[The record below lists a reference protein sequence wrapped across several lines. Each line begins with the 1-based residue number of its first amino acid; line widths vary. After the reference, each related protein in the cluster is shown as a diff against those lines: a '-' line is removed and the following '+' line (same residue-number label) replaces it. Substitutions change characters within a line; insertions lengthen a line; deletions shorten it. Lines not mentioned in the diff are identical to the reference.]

1 MWENLTFCGGVI
13 IEENMTVEE
22 THQTV
27 YTITYSIS
35 SVIHIYQKVYPN
47 QMVTKDFINGEVGN
61 FDWKL
66 SGLIDRSFPFQYT
79 YGSSITLTTELA
91 PLSSENIDYTKIIQ
105 LGGAYI
111 NKITN
116 PVGQKAIIIP
126 NQLGGSDVKGIT
138 NSLTDSVFVNK
149 NEVAYIAL
157 AATANDNF
165 ELIGSRA
172 FYNEANLK
180 QVFVPG
186 NGLTRIGASAFANS
200 GLTSFN
206 IKANLGNISATAF
219 NNTQNLMNFT
229 VSATNTKFK
238 AVNGVL
244 YSKDGEKLVHLP
256 AGRTGTYKVKEGTK
270 TIGENAIY
278 LPNIDKL
285 ILPNSL
291 KTINYSGIRIKD
303 MEYLVI
309 PASVTH
315 IISRG
320 IIDDDEYTPLDLKV
334 YVNLTA
340 APATWEDMW
349 AFDIDEIHYLPSW
362 EYDANG
368 DPVLKP

>member
-165 ELIGSRA
+165 ELIG
-172 FYNEANLK
+172 
-180 QVFVPG
+180 
-186 NGLTRIGASAFANS
+186 FACF
-200 GLTSFN
+200 L
-206 IKANLGNISATAF
+206 
-219 NNTQNLMNFT
+219 
-229 VSATNTKFK
+229 
-238 AVNGVL
+238 
-244 YSKDGEKLVHLP
+244 
-256 AGRTGTYKVKEGTK
+256 
-270 TIGENAIY
+270 
-278 LPNIDKL
+278 
-285 ILPNSL
+285 
-291 KTINYSGIRIKD
+291 
-303 MEYLVI
+303 
-309 PASVTH
+309 
-315 IISRG
+315 
-320 IIDDDEYTPLDLKV
+320 
-334 YVNLTA
+334 
-340 APATWEDMW
+340 
-349 AFDIDEIHYLPSW
+349 
-362 EYDANG
+362 
-368 DPVLKP
+368 